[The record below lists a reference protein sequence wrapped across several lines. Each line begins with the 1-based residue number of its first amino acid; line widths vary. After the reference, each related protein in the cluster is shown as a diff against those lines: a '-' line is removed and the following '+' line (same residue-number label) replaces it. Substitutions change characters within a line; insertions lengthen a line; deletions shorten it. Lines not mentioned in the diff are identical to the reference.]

1 MVVSIKIF
9 TKAFHLFRDI
19 KLFKNALYSGGSFFL
34 ISLTNFL
41 TLPFFIANLGV
52 EQFGIYILVISLFG
66 YYGILDLGIGQGL
79 VKFISERTANKEKL
93 HEINSGINS
102 AFSVMLLISLISSVL
117 LFVFSA
123 AISEFLNVGQQNI
136 AATSALIK
144 IVSLGFFFSM
154 LSSVFSSVLMGLQLY
169 NLTSKVDAFN
179 NITINVVS
187 LAILYLFTGSGLK
200 ELVALNAFI
209 SFVTFVIYLVLVN
222 KQFAGLQIKLHINI
236 NFLKQFFKF
245 SIHIFLSKLSNLY
258 ANYIVKF
265 IIGIFA
271 GPAAVTYFTVPSKL
285 IGAFGGILSSA
296 AGTLMP
302 YISVLKSKEQDE
314 MIKEMTI
321 LISFIFSTISIP
333 VSLFITIFSKPILEV
348 WMGPAFANESWV
360 ILSIMCASSTIAS
373 FSTIPNLVILG
384 TGSSK
389 LLGYFSVLT
398 VILYS
403 ILLPLLTKFYLL
415 VGAAAALL
423 ITSLVLVSIVIQK
436 TTSYLNIS
444 MKTYLTN
451 VFLFHTIP
459 LSVFVILGCF
469 VVNLDVILFPI
480 KLSIGIMLTLLYYL
494 YLVLTRKNS
503 FTVFATAAK

>member
-1 MVVSIKIF
+1 MVVSTKIF
-9 TKAFHLFRDI
+9 AKAFYLFRDI
-19 KLFKNALYSGGSFFL
+19 KLFKNALYSGSSFFL
-34 ISLTNFL
+34 ISLVNFL
-41 TLPFFIANLGV
+41 TLPFFIAKLGV
-52 EQFGIYILVISLFG
+52 TQFGIYTLVISLFG

-79 VKFISERTANKEKL
+79 IKFISERTANKDKL
-93 HEINSGINS
+93 QEINSGINS
-102 AFSVMLLISLISSVL
+102 AFSIMLLISLVSSVL
-117 LFVFSA
+117 LFVFSIS
-123 AISEFLNVGQQNI
+123 ISEFLNVGRQNI
-136 AATSALIK
+136 ASTSALIQ
-144 IVSLGFFFSM
+144 IVSLGFLFSM

-169 NLTSKVDAFN
+169 NVTAKIDAFN
-179 NITINVVS
+179 NLTINVVS
-187 LAILYLFTGSGLK
+187 LAILYLFTGTGLK
-200 ELVALNAFI
+200 ELVALNAFV
-209 SFVTFVIYLVLVN
+209 SFVTFVMYLVLVK
-222 KQFAGLQIKLHINI
+222 KQFAGFQIKLHLNI
-236 NFLKQFFKF
+236 HFLKQFFKF
-245 SIHIFLSKLSNLY
+245 SVHIFLSKLSNLY

-285 IGAFGGILSSA
+285 IAAFGGILSSA

-314 MIKEMTI
+314 KIKEMTV

-348 WMGPAFANESWV
+348 WMGPAFASESWV

-389 LLGYFSVLT
+389 LLGYFSILT
-398 VILYS
+398 VVLYS

-415 VGAAAALL
+415 MGAASALL
-423 ITSLVLVSIVIQK
+423 ITSLVLVSIVLRK

-444 MKTYLTN
+444 MKTYLAN
-451 VFLFHTIP
+451 VFLFHAIP
-459 LSVFVILGCF
+459 LTVFVAFGCLA
-469 VVNLDVILFPI
+469 VKLDIIPYSI
-480 KLSIGIMLTLLYYL
+480 KLSIGITLTLFYYL

-503 FTVFATAAK
+503 FILFAAAAK